1 MYADFWYIHL
11 RTLFELRES
20 IKFLEYI
27 QTLFSLVSECIEI
40 TKQFIECILI
50 DIKKLILLFFVVS
63 VYFFILFYPNPYI
76 SFRSLVYRIINKIYL
91 KFI

>member
-50 DIKKLILLFFVVS
+50 DIKKTDFAIFCRLCIFF
-63 VYFFILFYPNPYI
+63 YFILPKP
-76 SFRSLVYRIINKIYL
+76 IY
-91 KFI
+91 